1 MGRASRRL
9 NGRKQRPDEVLRE
22 VAAAERAEM
31 SAQSPRQADQLW
43 ATMVRQMNAVF
54 DATHKQA
61 RRGHPLRFG
70 VTGEPTQAVA
80 VGAADATGKPLATA
94 FVPLPM
100 AIELLEDL
108 ATMAEA
114 HGYGEMPREW
124 RKQFPAAWKAVRE
137 RRERQKA

>member
-1 MGRASRRL
+1 MGRASRRR
-9 NGRKQRPDEVLRE
+9 NERRQRPDELLHQI
-22 VAAAERAEM
+22 AAAERAEI
-31 SAQSPRQADQLW
+31 SAQSQRQADQVW
-43 ATMVRQMNAVF
+43 AVLVRQMNAVF
-54 DATHKQA
+54 DAAHRQA

-80 VGAADATGKPLATA
+80 VGTADATGKPLATA

-137 RRERQKA
+137 RREREEA